1 MPPDLTEKSRE
12 DLGWEVVRLR
22 QENADLKRMLFG
34 RKSERFVDEEADGQ
48 LSLDLEGAV
57 PQLEVLE
64 VEEETITY
72 KRNKGGAAVKIHPGR
87 APLPPQ
93 LKRVDIV
100 IEPEEDTTGL
110 VCIGEEI
117 TEELEYKP
125 GSFFVNRYRRRKYA
139 KPGGEGVLI
148 GTLPGRPIE
157 KGIAGPGLL
166 AQIISDK
173 YVDHLPLYRQGK
185 RYEREGVKIPDSTLG
200 DWLKQ
205 SVHLLGPIYQAMIQE
220 LLQSDYIQAD
230 ETTIKVLDKD
240 KKGSTHLGY
249 YWVYRAP
256 ITNIAV
262 FEYQKGRA
270 QVWPIEFLKNFK
282 GHLQCDGYDAYEN
295 FESREGINVLN
306 CMAHARRPFEK
317 ALDNDR
323 ARAVFVLNKMKV
335 LYAVEEDARQKNMDH
350 NQRRVLRQEKAIPV
364 LQELHTWLKDN
375 LMHTTP
381 QSLIGKAFA
390 YSLRRWD
397 KLCLYSTDGK
407 LEIDNNLI
415 ENAIR
420 PVALGRKN
428 YLFAGSH
435 DSAQRAAVVYSIL
448 ASCKIAN
455 INPVEYLTDVLSR
468 IADHP
473 INAVRE
479 LLPHR
484 WRKAEYV

>member
-1 MPPDLTEKSRE
+1 MPPDLIEKSRE

-34 RKSERFVDEEADGQ
+34 RKSERFAGEAEDGQ
-48 LSLDLEGAV
+48 LSLDLGAAAAQADV
-57 PQLEVLE
+57 PE
-64 VEEETITY
+64 VEAETITY
-72 KRNKGGAAVKIHPGR
+72 KRKASTSVKIHPGR
-87 APLPPQ
+87 APLPAQ
-93 LKRVDIV
+93 LRRVDIV

-125 GSFFVNRYRRRKYA
+125 GSFFVKRYRRRKYA
-139 KPGGEGVLI
+139 KAGGEGVLI
-148 GTLPGRPIE
+148 GTLVGRPIE

-166 AQIISDK
+166 AQIIADK

-205 SVHLLGPIYQAMIQE
+205 SVHLLQPIYQAMIQQ

-256 ITNIAV
+256 VTNIAV

-282 GHLQCDGYDAYEN
+282 GDLQCDGYDGYEN
-295 FESREGINVLN
+295 FESRPHINVLN

-323 ARAVFVLNKMKV
+323 ARAMFVLNKMKV
-335 LYAVEEDARQKNMDH
+335 LYAIEDEARQKNMDH
-350 NQRRVLRQEKAIPV
+350 NQRLALRQEKAIPV
-364 LQELHTWLKDN
+364 LEELHTWLQDN
-375 LMHTTP
+375 LVHTTP

-390 YSLRRWD
+390 YSIRRWH
-397 KLCLYSTDGK
+397 KLCRYTTDGK

-455 INPVEYLTDVLSR
+455 INPVEYLTDVLAR
-468 IADHP
+468 IAEHP
-473 INAVRE
+473 INAIGE
-479 LLPHR
+479 ILPDK
-484 WRKAEYV
+484 WKKVENV

>member
-34 RKSERFVDEEADGQ
+34 RKSERFVGEELDGQ

-57 PQLEVLE
+57 PQGEVLE

-72 KRNKGGAAVKIHPGR
+72 KRSKPGAPVKIHPGR

-100 IEPEEDTTGL
+100 IEPQEDTTGL
-110 VCIGEEI
+110 ICIGEEI

-125 GSFFVNRYRRRKYA
+125 GSFYVNRYRRRKYA
-139 KPGGEGVLI
+139 KAGGEGVLI

-157 KGIAGPGLL
+157 KGMAGPGLL
-166 AQIISDK
+166 AQIIADK

-205 SVHLLGPIYQAMIQE
+205 SVHLLEPIYQAMVRK

-282 GHLQCDGYDAYEN
+282 GNLQCDGYDAYEN

-323 ARAVFVLNKMKV
+323 ARAVFVLNKMKI
-335 LYAVEEDARQKNMDH
+335 LYAVEDEARQKNMDH
-350 NQRRVLRQEKAIPV
+350 HQRRALREEKTIPV

-397 KLCLYSTDGK
+397 KLCLYTTDGK

-455 INPVEYLTDVLSR
+455 INPVEYLTDVLSK

-473 INAVRE
+473 INTIDE
-479 LLPHR
+479 LLPER
-484 WRKAEYV
+484 WGKAE